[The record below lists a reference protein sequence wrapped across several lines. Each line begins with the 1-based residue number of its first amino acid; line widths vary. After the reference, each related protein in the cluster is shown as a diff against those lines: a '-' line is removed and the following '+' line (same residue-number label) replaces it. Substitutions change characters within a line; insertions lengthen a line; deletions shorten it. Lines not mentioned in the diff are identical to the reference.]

1 MRSTC
6 EKYSQINVPY
16 QNKNILKDLYNNKSI
31 IILQLD
37 KGRAVVIMDRQ
48 KYFEKVFDLWN
59 TEKLLNYRTIQPII
73 LKKRST

>member
-37 KGRAVVIMDRQ
+37 KGRGVVIMDRQ
-48 KYFEKVFDLWN
+48 KYFEKVFDL
-59 TEKLLNYRTIQPII
+59 
-73 LKKRST
+73 

>member
-37 KGRAVVIMDRQ
+37 KGRGVVIMDRQ